1 MPRCRESSGV
11 LFNHPCDEE
20 ASDRCGQCSKP
31 ICARHQR
38 KLNEQPICIGCAR
51 EHVKHRPV
59 RDASI
64 SGFGNDPYFFFYYDG
79 FGFNDD
85 PYDEADY
92 ALFEAG
98 AADPLNEDHEEAGWE
113 GS

>member
-1 MPRCRESSGV
+1 M
-11 LFNHPCDEE
+11 
-20 ASDRCGQCSKP
+20 
-31 ICARHQR
+31 
-38 KLNEQPICIGCAR
+38 
-51 EHVKHRPV
+51 